1 MSNDDQDI
9 IDGFV
14 AQIEDSDLLTIIIE
28 GKDDL
33 AVYNEFEDI
42 YGLSEPLVSV
52 LPVGGRNTALGIF
65 RKLKNTEHL
74 NKTIFIV
81 DKDQWVIKGIEEEY
95 IHDRIICTHGY
106 SFENDIFIDGNL
118 ENDLKS
124 KNPLVFDN
132 ELPILLKWYALEVDR
147 IQHNRNT
154 YNLKAHIDNIF
165 NQEANFTTPLEGET
179 FPTEIYE
186 KLLTVY
192 PQLLRGKTLLLFYNR
207 VMNKRDGYERSYT
220 SKATI
225 ENVCKHKGS
234 CLQSIF
240 QKIDTLVKA

>member
-154 YNLKAHIDNIF
+154 
-165 NQEANFTTPLEGET
+165 
-179 FPTEIYE
+179 
-186 KLLTVY
+186 
-192 PQLLRGKTLLLFYNR
+192 
-207 VMNKRDGYERSYT
+207 
-220 SKATI
+220 
-225 ENVCKHKGS
+225 
-234 CLQSIF
+234 
-240 QKIDTLVKA
+240 

>member
-14 AQIEDSDLLTIIIE
+14 AQIEDSGLLTIVIE

-65 RKLKNTEHL
+65 KKLKNTEHI

-95 IHDRIICTHGY
+95 IHNRIIFTHGY

-124 KNPLVFDN
+124 KNLSVFNN

-147 IQHNRNT
+147 IQNNRNT

-179 FPTEIYE
+179 FPTETYE
-186 KLLTVY
+186 KLLIEY

-240 QKIDTLVKA
+240 HKVDALVKA